1 MQYLFMNW
9 YKLAQSNA
17 GRKRK
22 NPLATNQKMIELFDS
37 GVNPYNIALQLDISP
52 SIVRTVLIQ
61 NNRTINNSNNKII
74 SSNKVKSI
82 LRMIYEKYP
91 IPKILSRFS
100 LSTKTLY
107 NITGRLGIT
116 PKTQLDENQ
125 YITLLNSIPDFKDI
139 RDWKTELTEMDIQN
153 IIADYK
159 SGMNPNE
166 IARKYKTTYDRI
178 TYYLVQNNAYNIKP
192 ESTRYN
198 NPFSY
203 SINKTPHGK
212 NDITPN
218 KNQE

>member
-1 MQYLFMNW
+1 MNW
-9 YKLAQSNA
+9 YKLSQSNA

-22 NPLATNQKMIELFDS
+22 NPLATDQRMLELFDS

-52 SIVRTVLIQ
+52 YIVRKVLIQ
-61 NNRTINNSNNKII
+61 NNRTINNSNNQTI
-74 SSNKVKSI
+74 SSTKVKTI

-91 IPKILSRFS
+91 IQKILNRFS

-107 NITGRLGIT
+107 NITARLGIT
-116 PKTQLDENQ
+116 PKTQLEENQ

-139 RDWKTELTEMDIQN
+139 GDWKTELTETDIQN
-153 IIADYK
+153 IILDYK

-166 IARKYKTTYDRI
+166 IARKYRTTYDRV

-192 ESTRYN
+192 ESVHYN
-198 NPFSY
+198 NPYSY
-203 SINKTPHGK
+203 SINKTPHDK
-212 NDITPN
+212 NNITPN